1 MLRTLCLTTPI
12 AVGLLFAIQPLQ
24 AQDSLQTRFLDA
36 CDASV
41 QRNNPLYTVDQ
52 RREICACRYDYVV
65 DELSPAE
72 MEELIDLFGGRD
84 EPILGTSE
92 KVDQARVDSLQACFP
107 Y

>member
-1 MLRTLCLTTPI
+1 MLRTLCLSTLI
-12 AVGLLFAIQPLQ
+12 AVGLLSTAQPLQ

-52 RREICACRYDYVV
+52 RREICACRYGYVA
-65 DELSPAE
+65 DDLSPAE
-72 MEELIDLFGGRD
+72 MQELIDLFSGRD
-84 EPILGTSE
+84 EPILGTSD
-92 KVDQARVDSLQACFP
+92 KVGEARIDSLQACIP